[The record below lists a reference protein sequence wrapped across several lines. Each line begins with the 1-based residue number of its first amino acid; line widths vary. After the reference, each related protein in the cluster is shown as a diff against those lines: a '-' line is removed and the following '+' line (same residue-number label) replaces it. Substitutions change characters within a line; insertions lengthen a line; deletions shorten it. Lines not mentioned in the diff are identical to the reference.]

1 MMMMTIMI
9 LVIMVII
16 MLMVKSWRAASL
28 PRLLL
33 LLLPASRAGSARV
46 VSSGR
51 DPDQAATLCRICRRF
66 EKYFSQIFFGFLFKV
81 TTHVFSEWVIRRSG
95 GELNLAGCDVPQKVF
110 LANTF
115 VFVDS
120 DNNGLQWKVIS
131 GRWFEHPR
139 KVGFCEQSLSDPH
152 AVVWPL
158 TNTAKHHFHASKRK
172 PLKVKWVDIIW
183 GQK

>member
-1 MMMMTIMI
+1 MMMTLMI

-28 PRLLL
+28 PRLL

-51 DPDQAATLCRICRRF
+51 DPDQAATLCRICRGF

-81 TTHVFSEWVIRRSG
+81 TTHVFIDEWIIRSG

-110 LANTF
+110 LANTLLYLLT
-115 VFVDS
+115 VTT
-120 DNNGLQWKVIS
+120 NGWQWIAIS
-131 GRWFEHPR
+131 GSWSEDAR
-139 KVGFCEQSLSDPH
+139 KVRFCEQSLRNPH
-152 AVVWPL
+152 ALRWPL
-158 TNTAKHHFHASKRK
+158 TNTAKCDFPSTKRK
-172 PLKVKWVDIIW
+172 PLKVK
-183 GQK
+183 

>member
-1 MMMMTIMI
+1 MIILKQMITIMI
-9 LVIMVII
+9 VNIL
-16 MLMVKSWRAASL
+16 LMVKSWRAASL
-28 PRLLL
+28 PRLL

-81 TTHVFSEWVIRRSG
+81 TTHVFSEWVKRRSG

-115 VFVDS
+115 LYLLTVTTMVCSEQLLVGGDLSLQGKWDFV
-120 DNNGLQWKVIS
+120 NK
-131 GRWFEHPR
+131 
-139 KVGFCEQSLSDPH
+139 
-152 AVVWPL
+152 A
-158 TNTAKHHFHASKRK
+158 
-172 PLKVKWVDIIW
+172 
-183 GQK
+183 